1 MSDKEKLIEELK
13 KQIETIKQ
21 EIRDKELVLSS
32 LIEQLENMD
41 NNN

>member
-1 MSDKEKLIEELK
+1 MSDKEKMIEELR
-13 KQIETIKQ
+13 KQIAIIKQ

-41 NNN
+41 NN